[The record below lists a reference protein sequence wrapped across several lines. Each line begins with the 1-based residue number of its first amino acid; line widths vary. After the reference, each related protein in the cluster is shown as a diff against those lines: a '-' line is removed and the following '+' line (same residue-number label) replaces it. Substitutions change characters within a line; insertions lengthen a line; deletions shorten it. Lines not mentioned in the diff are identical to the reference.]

1 MIEYIANFYEGEK
14 RPSICKKFTSS
25 TNEES
30 HTVINVGNES
40 EISEI
45 SAETVYQHM
54 DNVLRYLDIKMDS
67 MSLVQLNEFNSG
79 EAWPIKGWSEV
90 EWCQNEIILWWN
102 YIYYKDYDERVQ
114 AYIDAQYEAE
124 QQRLEEEGWVPA
136 EHAGHTHDPETGE
149 EIPTPPEEGA
159 QP

>member
-30 HTVINVGNES
+30 HTVINVGNEDEVS
-40 EISEI
+40 QIPAEII
-45 SAETVYQHM
+45 YQHM
-54 DNVLRYLDIKMDS
+54 DDVLRYLDIKMDS
-67 MSLVQLNEFNSG
+67 MSLVQLNEFNSR
-79 EAWPIKGWSEV
+79 EPWPIKGWSEV

-124 QQRLEEEGWVPA
+124 QQKLREEGWIPT

-149 EIPTPPEEGA
+149 EVPTPSEEGT

>member
-14 RPSICKKFTSS
+14 RPSVCKKFTSS

-30 HTVINVGNES
+30 HTVINVGNED
-40 EISEI
+40 EISQI
-45 SAETVYQHM
+45 SAEIIYQHM
-54 DNVLRYLDIKMDS
+54 DNVLRYLDVKMDS

-79 EAWPIKGWSEV
+79 EPWPIKGWSEV

-102 YIYYKDYDERVQ
+102 YIYYKNYEERVQ

-124 QQRLEEEGWVPA
+124 QQRLEEEGWISA
-136 EHAGHTHDPETGE
+136 ENAGHTHDPETGE
-149 EIPTPPEEGA
+149 EIPTPSEGGT